1 MDDEPF
7 PGIVE
12 VRFIDATG
20 RCWSLIDKCPIFAA
34 HLGAEAQ
41 LTVPDAAWSARQL
54 SVVRL
59 AFLLLLAGLVGPGAE
74 RSGQAGLVGA
84 DWRAPPPSRAARRHR
99 AHDNPGPRPRTAP
112 PARAGPPL

>member
-20 RCWSLIDKCPIFAA
+20 RCWSLIDKCATFAA

-41 LTVPDAAWSARQL
+41 LTVPDAAWSVRQL

-84 DWRAPPPSRAARRHR
+84 DWRAPPLSQCGPGITWGSLKDCRTSRC
-99 AHDNPGPRPRTAP
+99 RPALTLRD
-112 PARAGPPL
+112 